1 MTFIDI
7 LSKKKIYNE
16 ETIVFMFEI
25 LHSLCSFRM
34 TGVLEVETGIRRQIS
49 DVAFIDR
56 LKIYNEETMV
66 FRFEILHSLRSF
78 RMTGIREAETGERK
92 Q

>member
-1 MTFIDI
+1 MTGIRGQRSELTFIDI

-34 TGVLEVETGIRRQIS
+34 TGVLEVETGNRSQES
-49 DVAFIDR
+49 EDR
-56 LKIYNEETMV
+56 DHFY
-66 FRFEILHSLRSF
+66 
-78 RMTGIREAETGERK
+78 
-92 Q
+92 

>member
-1 MTFIDI
+1 MPEG
-7 LSKKKIYNE
+7 KN
-16 ETIVFMFEI
+16 
-25 LHSLCSFRM
+25 
-34 TGVLEVETGIRRQIS
+34 QIS
-49 DVAFIDR
+49 EDRNQMPKLAFIDR